1 MKKQGIFSGIILIG
15 FGLYFLSEQLHFPFL
30 RSLQN
35 WPTLLMI
42 VGLALLGQAYYAKE
56 YQQIFSGTIL
66 FGFGLHF
73 HFLQYIK
80 VWPNNIGMF
89 LLIIA
94 IGMLL
99 HAQKAKSGFVYG
111 LFFLLLSSAML
122 FYNRIN
128 QWFNFVESGISVL
141 WKFWP
146 VGLIVV
152 GIYLLFIKKR

>member
-1 MKKQGIFSGIILIG
+1 MKKHGIFSGILLVG
-15 FGLYFLSEQLHFPFL
+15 FGLYFLSEQLNLPFL
-30 RSLQN
+30 RSFQS
-35 WPTLLMI
+35 WPTLLII
-42 VGLALLGQAYYAKE
+42 VGLALLGQAYYARE

-73 HFLQYIK
+73 HFLQYVK
-80 VWPNNIGMF
+80 AWPNNIGML

-99 HAQKAKSGFVYG
+99 SSQKTKTGFAYG
-111 LFFLLLSSAML
+111 LLFFILSCALL
-122 FYNRIN
+122 FYDRIN
-128 QWFNFVESGISVL
+128 QWFNFVENEISVL

-146 VGLIVV
+146 VGLIIT